1 MKIPLASAV
10 LLGAFALQAQQPYI
24 NYRGV
29 VNAASYTPP
38 GLSGSEI
45 AQGSIFSIFGSNL
58 GPATLAQVSA
68 FPLQIT
74 LAGVSVKVTQGSTS
88 VDALPLI
95 VTASQINAIMPS
107 NTPLGPVSIWV
118 TFTGATSNPV
128 TATVATSSFGIFATN
143 SGGFGPGILQNYIA
157 ANNQPINSLSATAAP
172 GQVITLWGTGL
183 GPVSADNVAPTAGD
197 LSTPVEIFVGGQLAS
212 KLYSGRTPCCS
223 GVDQIVFKVPAG
235 APTGCY
241 VPVQIRTAGT
251 TLSNSVSMAIQN
263 GGGACSDPVN
273 PLSAAFAKGGNVGV
287 AILSQ
292 SVTYTDVDVSQ
303 PVEFTDDLGA
313 LSVRAAPGGSLF
325 FNPSVSMPPVGSC
338 GGYALSGNVPLFSV
352 PDLFGGLGMEL
363 DAGPSIGISGT
374 ANVSIMR
381 AGSTPLYA
389 AVLGT
394 NDPVFGASSLV
405 INTSG
410 STTVSASGGVGVG
423 KFQVEIPAAPPLD
436 WTNRLQ
442 IGVVDRSQP
451 LNVTWATGGLQNAF
465 MVVAVSNYDLP
476 SNAQR
481 VFVCTANGG
490 DGTFTI
496 PAYVLGALP
505 ASRPNVGQS
514 FGEVMLGV
522 FPTQNVVSFMASGL
536 STGLAVEVVSSEK
549 SVLFQ

>member
-1 MKIPLASAV
+1 MKISLAAV
-10 LLGAFALQAQQPYI
+10 LLGACALQAQPYI
-24 NYRGV
+24 NYRGI
-29 VNAASYTPP
+29 VNAASYAPP

-45 AQGSIFSIFGSNL
+45 AQGAIFSIFGSNL
-58 GPATLAQVSA
+58 GPTTLVQVSS
-68 FPLQIT
+68 FPLPVT

-88 VDALPLI
+88 VNALPLV
-95 VTASQINAIMPS
+95 VTAGQINAIMPS
-107 NTPLGPVSIWV
+107 NTPLGQVSIWV
-118 TFTGATSNPV
+118 TFNGATSNPA

-183 GPVSADNVAPTAGD
+183 GPVAADDIAPTAGN

-235 APTGCY
+235 VATGCY

-251 TLSNSVSMAIQN
+251 TLSNSVSMAVQN
-263 GGGACSDPVN
+263 GGSACSDAGN
-273 PLSAAFAKGGNVGV
+273 PLGAAFEKGGRVGV
-287 AILSQ
+287 AVLSQ
-292 SVTYTDVDVSQ
+292 SVRYTDVDLSQ
-303 PVEFTDDLGA
+303 PSEITNDLGA
-313 LSVRAAPGGSLF
+313 VSLRAAPGGSLF
-325 FNPSVSMPPVGSC
+325 FNPAVSMPPVGSC
-338 GGYALSGNVPLFSV
+338 GGYAFSGNVPLFSV

-363 DAGPSIGISGT
+363 NAGPSIDITGT
-374 ANVSIMR
+374 AKVSIMG
-381 AGSTPLYA
+381 AASTPLYA
-389 AVLGT
+389 AIIGT
-394 NDPVFGASSLV
+394 NDPIFGASSLV

-410 STTVSASGGVGVG
+410 STTVSASGGAGVG
-423 KFQVEIPAAPPLD
+423 KFQVEIPASPPLN

-442 IGVVDRSQP
+442 IGMVDRSQP
-451 LNVTWATGGLQNAF
+451 LNVTWAADGLQNAF
-465 MVVAVSNYDLP
+465 IVIAVSNYDLP

-514 FGEVMLGV
+514 SGAVLLGV
-522 FPTQNVVSFMASGL
+522 FPAQNVVSFTASGL
-536 STGLAVEVVSSEK
+536 NTGLAVEVVSSEK
-549 SVLFQ
+549 TVLFQ